1 MKSKR
6 RSLYLLTLLGLSY
19 SLNASGLEE
28 KSVEETKLE
37 TISVV
42 EQSETNFNFQE
53 AMKSQPKN
61 ISELLKEEASID
73 IAGGSPNAKRFYMRG
88 ISEAL
93 TNITIDGA
101 KQSKDLHQHRGGLS
115 SIDTDILKSVSIN
128 PGVTAADQ
136 GAGNLGGNIKFET
149 VDAQDLLQKGKNY
162 GAFIKTTLGSIDD
175 SYKNSL
181 ALYGK
186 LDNNI
191 GLLIYGNKADSDNYK
206 TGSGREV
213 LSSAEEV
220 ENYLVKLSM
229 INLNSHSLR
238 VSHEKNTQEG
248 LYKFGSTGSD
258 MGYLTNEDEA
268 VPQKIT
274 RKTSILNYN
283 FNPND
288 LVDTSVKLYKNDSDL
303 ERLDND
309 TKYSS
314 EGEGADL
321 RNIFTFGND
330 ALSNKLTVGVDYEK
344 EEGISSTGDVTS
356 ENKGVFAQNR
366 MGFNDFNI
374 SFGARYDDFETDFIH
389 KKFDGDEISA
399 NINGEYFFNDNFSL
413 FAGYGE
419 SVSGANT
426 IPVGW
431 LTNISPNLKFNGSQN
446 GTLEPQ
452 KAKKYETG
460 TNLEFKELF
469 SKDDS
474 LKFKFTLFETK
485 IEDAIVRNGGGGN
498 PITDII
504 NDDEYKTQ
512 GFEVRT
518 SYMIDNFRTTLSY
531 SHSDVKKDGQDLEGT
546 TKRVAGSYGDKIVAN
561 FDYDVSKNLS
571 FGYTIVGALKNNN
584 PSSDDVNNKAG
595 YAIHNLNASF
605 TPQEFKNLT
614 FSLAVN
620 NVFDKDYTSHTSLVS
635 NGEAVGEAGRDVR
648 VSLRYKF

>member
-1 MKSKR
+1 MKINKK
-6 RSLYLLTLLGLSY
+6 SLYLWTLFGLSY
-19 SLNASGLEE
+19 NLYAEDLNKKNADELE
-28 KSVEETKLE
+28 S
-37 TISVV
+37 ISVI
-42 EQSETNFNFQE
+42 EKSETNFSFE
-53 AMKSQPKN
+53 KAKKEQPKN
-61 ISELLKEEASID
+61 ISDLLKNEISLD
-73 IAGGSPNAKRFYMRG
+73 VAGGTPNAKRFYMRG
-88 ISEAL
+88 VSEAL

-101 KQSKDLHQHRGGLS
+101 KQSKDLHQHRGGLA

-128 PGVTAADQ
+128 PGITAADQ

-149 VDAQDLLQKGKNY
+149 VDAQDLLEKGKSY
-162 GAFIKTTLGSIDD
+162 GAFVKTTLGSIDD

-186 LDNNI
+186 VHENI
-191 GLLIYGNKADSDNYK
+191 GFLVYGNKSDADNYK

-220 ENYLVKLSM
+220 ENYLIKMSM
-229 INLNSHSLR
+229 IKLNAHSLR

-248 LYKFGSTGSD
+248 LYKFGSSGSD

-288 LVDTSVKLYKNDSDL
+288 LVDTSVKLYKNDSNL

-314 EGEGADL
+314 EGKGADL
-321 RNIFTFGND
+321 RNVFTFGTNN
-330 ALSNKLTVGVDYEK
+330 LSNKLTIGVDYEY
-344 EEGISSTGDVTS
+344 EEGISSTGNVIF
-356 ENKGVFAQNR
+356 ENRGIFAQNR
-366 MGFNDFNI
+366 MGFNDFNL

-389 KKFDGDEISA
+389 KNFTGDEISA
-399 NINGEYFFNDNFSL
+399 NINGEYFFTDNFSL

-419 SVSGANT
+419 SVSGSNT
-426 IPVGW
+426 IPIGW
-431 LTNISPNLKFNGSQN
+431 LTNISPNLKFNGSQD
-446 GTLEPQ
+446 GRLEPQ

-460 TNLEFKELF
+460 TNLEFKEVF
-469 SKDDS
+469 STDDT

-498 PITDII
+498 AITEII
-504 NDDEYKTQ
+504 NDDEYKTK
-512 GFEVRT
+512 GFEIRT
-518 SYMIDNFRTTLSY
+518 NYMIDNFRTSLSY
-531 SHSDVKKDGQDLEGT
+531 SHSNVKKGGKDLEGT

-561 FDYDVSKNLS
+561 FDYDVSSNLG
-571 FGYTIVGALKNNN
+571 FGYSVIAALKNDN
-584 PSSDDVNNKAG
+584 PSIDNVNNKAG
-595 YAIHNLNASF
+595 YATHNLNATF

-620 NVFDKDYTSHTSLVS
+620 NIFDKDYSSHTSLVS

-648 VSLRYKF
+648 MSLKYKF